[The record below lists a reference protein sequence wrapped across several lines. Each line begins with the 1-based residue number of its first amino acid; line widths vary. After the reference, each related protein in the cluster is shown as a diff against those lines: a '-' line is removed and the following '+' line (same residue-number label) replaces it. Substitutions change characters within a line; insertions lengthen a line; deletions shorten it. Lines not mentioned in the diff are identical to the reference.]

1 MIDKLPIKTLIA
13 VIIAVLVWAF
23 VIPNGKNDN
32 AAEAKA
38 TSGSQTENLV
48 SAIQPVSDADA
59 AQPSV
64 VASGGLPVLTQRSV
78 EPLEA
83 DKLAD
88 LHARFN
94 RANKQLAEGQA
105 QLAATAYQ
113 ALIDDYPSI
122 VEPYLNLASIYS
134 SQAKLS
140 EARGVLLRGFGA
152 NPKAGMLFDHL
163 TEVHGALAAQSYQY
177 ALDTKVATD
186 TPVLTLAR
194 ASTIVTSLDQQQE
207 IAKLTR
213 QLSAQQSQVSSV
225 EQTARLQELEA
236 QVQQLQQAAV
246 STKTIQDNELNQA
259 RARIADLS
267 QSLTQSQ
274 AAEREALARVVRA
287 EQDSSGS
294 VSELNSQLLESQAAL
309 LAANEGLKQK
319 ALLTTRAEQAER
331 RIEELEAD
339 NERMSSELKLAL
351 SSNTATPAT
360 TSQPQKAIALV
371 KGWARAWSAQ
381 DVDAYVSHYAS
392 NYSSSSSLSR
402 AQWLEQRQIRLTN
415 KEFINVRL
423 KDFVVKDLGQQFSVT
438 FSQHYQ
444 SNTVDDTVIKRLI
457 FHKRGD
463 DWSSAKIVNERLIS
477 R

>member
-1 MIDKLPIKTLIA
+1 MIDKLPIKFLIA
-13 VIIAVLVWAF
+13 VLIAVFVWAF
-23 VIPNGKNDN
+23 VTSSGNSNSEDD
-32 AAEAKA
+32 AKTVA
-38 TSGSQTENLV
+38 GSQAENLV
-48 SAIQPVSDADA
+48 SAIQPVSGADA
-59 AQPSV
+59 AQ
-64 VASGGLPVLTQRSV
+64 SGIARGSLPVLSQRSV
-78 EPLEA
+78 QPFEV
-83 DKLAD
+83 DKLDD

-105 QLAATAYQ
+105 QLAANAYQ
-113 ALIDDYPSI
+113 ALIDDYPNI
-122 VEPYLNLASIYS
+122 IEPYLNLASIYS
-134 SQAKLS
+134 SQAKLN
-140 EARGVLLRGFGA
+140 EARGVLLKGFDA

-163 TEVHGALAAQSYQY
+163 SEVHGALAAQSYQY
-177 ALDTKVATD
+177 ALDTKATND
-186 TPVLTLAR
+186 TPALILAR
-194 ASTIVTSLDQQQE
+194 AKTIVTSLDQQQE
-207 IAKLTR
+207 IAKLTQ
-213 QLSAQQSQVSSV
+213 QLSAQQSQVASV
-225 EQTARLQELEA
+225 EQTERLRELEA

-246 STKTIQDNELNQA
+246 SAKAVQDNELSQA
-259 RARIADLS
+259 KARIADLS

-287 EQDSSGS
+287 EQDSSGN
-294 VSELNSQLLESQAAL
+294 VSELNAQLLESQAAL
-309 LAANEGLKQK
+309 LAANEGLEQK
-319 ALLTTRAEQAER
+319 ELFAKRADQAER
-331 RIEELEAD
+331 RVEELEAENNRISRD
-339 NERMSSELKLAL
+339 LKLAL
-351 SSNTATPAT
+351 ASNVAKPAE

-444 SNTVDDTVIKRLI
+444 SNTVDDTVTKRLV
-457 FHKRGD
+457 FHKSGD

>member
-1 MIDKLPIKTLIA
+1 MIDKLPIKFLIA
-13 VIIAVLVWAF
+13 VLIAVFVWAF
-23 VIPNGKNDN
+23 VTSSGNSNSEDD
-32 AAEAKA
+32 AKTVA
-38 TSGSQTENLV
+38 GSQAENLV
-48 SAIQPVSDADA
+48 SAIQPVSGADA
-59 AQPSV
+59 AQ
-64 VASGGLPVLTQRSV
+64 SGIARGSLPVLSQRSV
-78 EPLEA
+78 QPFEV
-83 DKLAD
+83 DKLDD

-105 QLAATAYQ
+105 QLAANAYQ

-122 VEPYLNLASIYS
+122 IEPYLNLASIYS
-134 SQAKLS
+134 SQAKLN
-140 EARGVLLRGFGA
+140 EARGVLLKGFDA

-163 TEVHGALAAQSYQY
+163 SEVHGALAAQSYQY
-177 ALDTKVATD
+177 ALDTKATND
-186 TPVLTLAR
+186 TPALILAR
-194 ASTIVTSLDQQQE
+194 AKTIVTSLDQQQE
-207 IAKLTR
+207 IAKLTQ
-213 QLSAQQSQVSSV
+213 QLSAQQGQVASV
-225 EQTARLQELEA
+225 EQTERLRELEA

-246 STKTIQDNELNQA
+246 SAKAVQDNELSQA
-259 RARIADLS
+259 KARIADLS

-274 AAEREALARVVRA
+274 AAKREALARVVRA
-287 EQDSSGS
+287 EQDSSGN
-294 VSELNSQLLESQAAL
+294 VSELNAQLLESQAAL

-319 ALLTTRAEQAER
+319 ELVAKRADQAER
-331 RIEELEAD
+331 RVEELEAEND
-339 NERMSSELKLAL
+339 RISRDLKLAL
-351 SSNTATPAT
+351 ASNVAKPAE

-444 SNTVDDTVIKRLI
+444 SNTVDDTVTKRLV
-457 FHKRGD
+457 FHKSGD

>member
-1 MIDKLPIKTLIA
+1 MLDKLPIKTLIA
-13 VIIAVLVWAF
+13 VLIAAIVWAF
-23 VIPNGKNDN
+23 VNSDLENDN
-32 AAEAKA
+32 AADA
-38 TSGSQTENLV
+38 TDRSQTKNIV
-48 SAIQPVSDADA
+48 SAIQPVPDANA
-59 AQPSV
+59 SQV
-64 VASGGLPVLTQRSV
+64 GVASGRIPVLTQRSNQAID
-78 EPLEA
+78 A

-94 RANKQLAEGQA
+94 NANKQLSEGQVE
-105 QLAATAYQ
+105 LAKSAYQ
-113 ALIDDYPSI
+113 SLISDYPSI

-134 SQAKLS
+134 SQAKLN
-140 EARGVLLRGFGA
+140 EARGVLLKGFNA

-163 TEVHGALAAQSYQY
+163 SEVHGALAAQSYQY
-177 ALDTKVATD
+177 ALDTKSTTS
-186 TPVLTLAR
+186 TPALTLAR
-194 ASTIVTSLDQQQE
+194 ASSIVTSLDQQQE
-207 IAKLTR
+207 IEKLTE

-225 EQTARLQELEA
+225 DQTARLQELEA

-246 STKTIQDNELNQA
+246 SAKAIQDNELSQA
-259 RARIADLS
+259 KSRIADLS

-274 AAEREALARVVRA
+274 AAAREALARVVRA
-287 EQDSSGS
+287 EQDSSGN
-294 VSELNSQLLESQAAL
+294 VTALNTQLLESQAAL
-309 LAANEGLKQK
+309 SAANEKLKQT
-319 ALLTTRAEQAER
+319 ALLSARAEQAER

-339 NERMSSELKLAL
+339 NERISSDLKLAL
-351 SSNTATPAT
+351 ASNTARPED

-371 KGWARAWSAQ
+371 KSWARAWSAQ

-402 AQWLEQRQIRLTN
+402 AQWLEQRRIRLTN

-423 KDFVVKDLGQQFSVT
+423 KDFIVKDLEQQFSVT

-444 SNTVDDTVIKRLI
+444 SNTVDDTVTKRLI

-477 R
+477 P